1 MDNLTNVQNLE
12 RQVSLLKLEIR
23 AVKER
28 LLVVE
33 CESTSNRNM
42 IDELNEWKD
51 QVDDRL
57 DAEL

>member
-1 MDNLTNVQNLE
+1 VDNPTTVQTLK
-12 RQVSLLKLEIR
+12 RQVLLLEHEIR
-23 AVKER
+23 AVKDR

-33 CESTSNRNM
+33 RESTSNRNM